1 MKETLMKKL
10 FLLALAL
17 TAFLWNVTPAC
28 AGDARDRE
36 GITRAL
42 NLYTEAAV
50 KGDSKIAQPAFAPR
64 ATMSYTEKGKL
75 VTVPISELFAYY
87 DKTGPHQATYKIET
101 VKVAGDVAVVS
112 IDSRFGDTSFDDMF
126 TLVKDGDDWKIVS
139 KVYHIR

>member
-1 MKETLMKKL
+1 MKKL

-17 TAFLWNVTPAC
+17 TAFLWNVAPAC
-28 AGDARDRE
+28 AEDAKDIE
-36 GITRAL
+36 GITKVL
-42 NLYTEAAV
+42 NLYTAAAV
-50 KGDSKIAQPAFAPR
+50 KGDSKIAQPAFAPK

-101 VKVAGDVAVVS
+101 VKVASDVAVVS
-112 IDSRFGDTSFDDMF
+112 IDSKFGDTSFDDMF

-139 KVYHIR
+139 KVYHIK